1 MQDLMTPKAFH
12 LFSWEIKLIRKL
24 IEKLILRKHN
34 NGVKRMEIFFTMKH
48 QQQRECLLMKPLL
61 KWQKWL

>member
-1 MQDLMTPKAFH
+1 MQDLMTPKVFL

-48 QQQRECLLMKPLL
+48 QQQRECL
-61 KWQKWL
+61 